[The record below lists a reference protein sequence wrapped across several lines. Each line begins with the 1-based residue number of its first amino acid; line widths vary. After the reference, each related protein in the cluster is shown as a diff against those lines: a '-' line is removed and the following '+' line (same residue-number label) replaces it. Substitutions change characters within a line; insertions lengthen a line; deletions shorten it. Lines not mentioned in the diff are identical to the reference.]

1 MKEHSNDRD
10 KAEQSAHQRKNRGKG
25 RAKRVWGVIG
35 TIVLVGVLTMA
46 IFVGIFM
53 TYINK
58 SLKGHVEVD
67 MSEYDRKVSTELYR
81 LGTDGETWEM
91 YQTLFSDENRIWVDI
106 GDIPKYLQEATIAIE
121 DKRFETHH
129 GVDWRGTLRAITSTL
144 TGSGT
149 QGGSTITQQLLKN
162 VTGDNQVT
170 VKRKITEI
178 YRALALEKDYS
189 KSQILEMYL
198 NTIYLGEQCYGV
210 QTAARMYFHKDV
222 KDLTLAECACLIG
235 ITNNPSMYDPLLSDW
250 TRENN
255 RERQLTILGEMLS
268 QEKIDQATYDA
279 AVAEEVQFSDG
290 YTNLGNFTEPT
301 EDQETPE
308 KPAVQSTANNSYYT
322 DQVISDV
329 AAALV
334 EKLGLEDDAPD
345 ENGNVRTAQEK
356 AVSKI
361 YSSGYKIYTLQDSKL
376 QSIAES
382 VFENS
387 DLVEYT
393 DDYGKPLQAAI
404 TLVNNS
410 TGNVVAMVGGLGAKT
425 VDRGWNWA
433 TEPRQCGSATKPIS
447 DYAPA
452 LDDGTITAASAI
464 DDYPVRDLD
473 GYGAWP
479 KNSHSGFYGLTTVW
493 TALVESLN
501 TCAVRVNESYGSA
514 ASYNYMV
521 EKLGFTTL
529 TQRDSQQSGN
539 MGLGGYD
546 VGVTT
551 EEMAAA
557 YAAIANDGVYTKPR
571 TWLRVEDSEGNAVM
585 ENETSAHSAM
595 KETTAYLL
603 RDILESVIT
612 SGTGTEAYF
621 SGMTIAGKTGTTDD
635 NRDRYFVGFSP
646 YYCAAVW
653 TGYESNDELSYG
665 MGNGSAQLWKQVMR
679 EIHGDLEDK
688 AFDSCT
694 GLTQVTVCSDSGL
707 LATDACTKDLR
718 GSRVRTVMVAA
729 DTAPTATCNVHKLVD
744 YCTEGKH
751 IATQYCPKDKVKQV
765 AVLDWNRAL
774 FNDIKAR
781 DHEYLLKVLDGS
793 ATPNDPKD
801 DICPAHQKAI
811 TPVTPTD
818 PTTPTTP
825 TDPTDPTTPD
835 TGGAEDSG
843 GVGGGGSWWKR
854 P

>member
-1 MKEHSNDRD
+1 MERATNSSLILYTTEDGLTKIEATFDRD
-10 KAEQSAHQRKNRGKG
+10 TVWLSIDQMADLFQR
-25 RAKRVWGVIG
+25 
-35 TIVLVGVLTMA
+35 
-46 IFVGIFM
+46 
-53 TYINK
+53 NK
-58 SLKGHVEVD
+58 STISRHIGNIYKEGELDKAATVAKFATVQMEGERQVERQIEYYNLDVIISVGYRVKSQRGVQFRMWATAILKEFMKKGFVLDDDRLKNLGGGNYFDELLARIRD
-67 MSEYDRKVSTELYR
+67 IRSSEKVFWRKVL
-81 LGTDGETWEM
+81 
-91 YQTLFSDENRIWVDI
+91 
-106 GDIPKYLQEATIAIE
+106 
-121 DKRFETHH
+121 
-129 GVDWRGTLRAITSTL
+129 
-144 TGSGT
+144 
-149 QGGSTITQQLLKN
+149 
-162 VTGDNQVT
+162 
-170 VKRKITEI
+170 EI
-178 YRALALEKDYS
+178 FRALQFEDRYTKEEVLEW
-189 KSQILEMYL
+189 YL

-268 QEKIDQATYDA
+268 QEKIDQAAYDA
-279 AVAEEVQFSDG
+279 AAAEEVQFSDG

-308 KPAVQSTANNSYYT
+308 KPTVQSTANNSYYT

-404 TLVNNS
+404 TLVDNS

-571 TWLRVEDSEGNAVM
+571 TWLRVEDSEGNVVM

-718 GSRVRTVMVAA
+718 GSRVRTVTVAA

-843 GVGGGGSWWKR
+843 GVGGGSWWKR

>member
-1 MKEHSNDRD
+1 
-10 KAEQSAHQRKNRGKG
+10 
-25 RAKRVWGVIG
+25 
-35 TIVLVGVLTMA
+35 
-46 IFVGIFM
+46 
-53 TYINK
+53 
-58 SLKGHVEVD
+58 
-67 MSEYDRKVSTELYR
+67 
-81 LGTDGETWEM
+81 
-91 YQTLFSDENRIWVDI
+91 
-106 GDIPKYLQEATIAIE
+106 
-121 DKRFETHH
+121 
-129 GVDWRGTLRAITSTL
+129 
-144 TGSGT
+144 
-149 QGGSTITQQLLKN
+149 
-162 VTGDNQVT
+162 
-170 VKRKITEI
+170 
-178 YRALALEKDYS
+178 
-189 KSQILEMYL
+189 
-198 NTIYLGEQCYGV
+198 
-210 QTAARMYFHKDV
+210 
-222 KDLTLAECACLIG
+222 
-235 ITNNPSMYDPLLSDW
+235 MYDPLLSDW

-255 RERQLTILGEMLS
+255 RERQLTILGEMLG

-279 AVAEEVQFSDG
+279 AAAEEVQFSDG

-308 KPAVQSTANNSYYT
+308 KPTVQSTANNSYYT

-404 TLVNNS
+404 TLVDNS

-571 TWLRVEDSEGNAVM
+571 TWLRVEDSEGNVVM

-679 EIHGDLEDK
+679 EIHADLEDK

-718 GSRVRTVMVAA
+718 GSRVRTVTVAA

-825 TDPTDPTTPD
+825 TEPTDPTTPD

-843 GVGGGGSWWKR
+843 GVGGGSWWKR